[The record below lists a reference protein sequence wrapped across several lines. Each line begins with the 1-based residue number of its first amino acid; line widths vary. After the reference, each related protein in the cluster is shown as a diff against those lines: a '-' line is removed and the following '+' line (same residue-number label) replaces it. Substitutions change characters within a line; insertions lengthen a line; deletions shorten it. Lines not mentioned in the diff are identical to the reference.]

1 MFPRNTQAMLINR
14 QEKRGEDS
22 FSERRYPGN
31 RKSRKR
37 FFYVRAVLALI
48 LACVANCAFAGSDV
62 TDKDQQ
68 QAALRTLMG
77 KNPAP
82 ADSVKG
88 LALAP
93 WAHGPSVSG
102 PLWIVAALVQL
113 PNDDVEAELWTG
125 ILTRDEQGFHLLASD
140 RSERVDTS
148 PLLWNAD
155 LKTDLVP
162 YRISDRETAFGV
174 RFDNNYTSTA
184 HSDTTEILSLYRYA
198 DDRVMPIFTAL
209 TDWSTY
215 DKDGAN
221 DCVNKKA
228 GKGRNPSDAQQSAC
242 DAENTEEVHYVLSF
256 SPHTTNGYHDLVV
269 RSRGK
274 TASGK
279 SARFTWKDGTY
290 QPRRFEGNWH

>member
-1 MFPRNTQAMLINR
+1 MLINR
-14 QEKRGEDS
+14 QEQCEEESSSGQ
-22 FSERRYPGN
+22 RYPGE

-37 FFYVRAVLALI
+37 HFYVPTALALI
-48 LACVANCAFAGSDV
+48 LALVANCSFAESDV
-62 TDKDQQ
+62 SDTDQQ

-93 WAHGPSVSG
+93 WAHGPSMSG
-102 PLWIVAALVQL
+102 PLWIVAALVQR
-113 PNDDVEAELWTG
+113 PNDDVEAALWTG

-148 PLLWNAD
+148 PLLWNAS
-155 LKTDLVP
+155 LAMDLVP

-198 DDRVMPIFTAL
+198 EGRVTPIFTAL

-215 DKDGAN
+215 DKDEAS
-221 DCVNKKA
+221 DCVKKKA
-228 GKGRNPSDAQQSAC
+228 GKGTNSSDARQDAC
-242 DAENTEEVHYVLSF
+242 DAESTTEAHYVLSF
-256 SPHTTNGYHDLVV
+256 SPHTTNGYHDLLV
-269 RSRGK
+269 RPRGK
-274 TASGK
+274 AASGK
-279 SARFTWKDGTY
+279 SARFTWNNGTY
-290 QPRRFEGNWH
+290 QPRRFTGDWH